1 MAEREPTGPSPSPRQ
16 DRRRA
21 AITKTPEELKR
32 RRIAIGIVAF
42 FLLVIAGT
50 AIAFYVTK
58 FVLPPKQLVVRVDD
72 VKYTRSDMLKL
83 LMAKR
88 KQLEIFGEDFRYGSQ
103 VFEVLQQIVEDEII
117 AKAAPRL
124 GITVPE
130 TDVDLQLRVMFQP
143 RSDDSEASIEQL
155 EREYEENF
163 KAFLNEVQISR
174 SEFRRLLSKDVLRS
188 RVRQYI
194 GERTVNV
201 AEQVHL
207 HRLLMSASDEIEIMQ
222 EKYKDLL
229 DGSAETEDLQ
239 RVFKEIVREFSR
251 DEPETIRKGGDLG
264 WVPSGVMTSYEDLF
278 FDLELGELSEPTADT
293 ENPRLSIFFM
303 VSEREDARSLDEA
316 DRNVLKD
323 SALKEWV
330 NQERDN
336 HEVFAK
342 FNTDIYNW
350 FVAQL
355 KLTATITPTPSG
367 IFPGSRQ

>member
-1 MAEREPTGPSPSPRQ
+1 MTEPEATGPSFSPRP

-21 AITKTPEELKR
+21 AITKSPQELKR
-32 RRIAIGIVAF
+32 RRIAIAIVAF

-50 AIAFYVTK
+50 ALAFYVTK

-72 VKYTRSDMLKL
+72 VRYSRSDMLKI

-103 VFEVLQQIVEDEII
+103 VFDVLQQIVEDEII
-117 AKAAPRL
+117 AKAAPKL

-130 TDVDLQLRVMFQP
+130 SEVDLQLRVMFQP
-143 RSDDSEASIEQL
+143 RADDSEASVKQL
-155 EREYEENF
+155 EREYQENL
-163 KAFLNEVQISR
+163 KAFMNEVQISE
-174 SEFRRLLSKDVLRS
+174 SEFRRLLGKDILRS

-201 AEQVHL
+201 AGQVRL
-207 HRLLMSASDEIEIMQ
+207 HRLVMAPGDEIEIMQ
-222 EKYKDLL
+222 EKYEDLL
-229 DGSAETEDLQ
+229 DGSTETEDVQ

-251 DEPETIRKGGDLG
+251 DDIETIRKGGDLG
-264 WVPSGVMTSYEDLF
+264 WVPRGVMTSYEDLF
-278 FDLELGELSEPTADT
+278 FDLEIGELGEPTTDT
-293 ENPRLSIFFM
+293 DNPRLTIFFM
-303 VSEREDARSLDEA
+303 VSERADARPLDEA
-316 DRNVLKD
+316 DRSVLKD

-330 NQERDN
+330 NDERDN

-350 FVAQL
+350 FVSQL
-355 KLTATITPTPSG
+355 KLTATVTPTPSG
-367 IFPGSRQ
+367 IFGGR